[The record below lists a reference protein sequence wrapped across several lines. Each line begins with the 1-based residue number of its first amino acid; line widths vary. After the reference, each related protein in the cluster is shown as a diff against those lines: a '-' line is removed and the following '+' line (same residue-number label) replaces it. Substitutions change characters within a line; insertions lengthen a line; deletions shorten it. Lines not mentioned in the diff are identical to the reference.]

1 MLKRLVPGAI
11 VSFSLLVSGSPAR
24 AQQEQA
30 AASSTQMSPNYNGG
44 DRNERICE
52 KITPVGSRLTTKRFC
67 GTRAEWEEKRRLDR
81 EEVEKAQRGPCV
93 RQAGC

>member
-1 MLKRLVPGAI
+1 MLKRLVLGAI
-11 VSFSLLVSGSPAR
+11 VSFSLLVSGSPAQ

-30 AASSTQMSPNYNGG
+30 AASSTQMSPTYNVG

-81 EEVEKAQRGPCV
+81 EEVEKAQRSPCV
-93 RQAGC
+93 RHAGC

>member
-1 MLKRLVPGAI
+1 MLKRLLAVAVVAAWALPSSSVAQNGEPG
-11 VSFSLLVSGSPAR
+11 GGK
-24 AQQEQA
+24 
-30 AASSTQMSPNYNGG
+30 PNYNVG

-93 RQAGC
+93 RHAGC

>member
-1 MLKRLVPGAI
+1 MLKRLLAVAVVAAWALPSSAVAQNGG
-11 VSFSLLVSGSPAR
+11 SGGGGK
-24 AQQEQA
+24 
-30 AASSTQMSPNYNGG
+30 PNYNVG
-44 DRNERICE
+44 DRNDRICE

-93 RQAGC
+93 RHAGC